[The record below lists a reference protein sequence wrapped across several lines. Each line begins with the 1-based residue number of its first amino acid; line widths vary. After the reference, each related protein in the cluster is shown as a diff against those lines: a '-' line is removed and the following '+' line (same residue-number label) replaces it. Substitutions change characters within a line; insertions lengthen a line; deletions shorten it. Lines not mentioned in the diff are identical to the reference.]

1 MHDGKHIMLYFGSF
15 NPIHKAHIAIAEYV
29 VSRGLADMV
38 VLVVSPQ
45 NPFKEP
51 EGLAPEFSRF
61 EMAEMAAA
69 ASAYPGRIQVSAVE
83 MTLPKPSYTI
93 NTLRFLATEFPD
105 ARFSILM
112 GGDNVEN
119 LSRWRDADEILAGY
133 DIYVYP
139 RPGEKIAAAG
149 SRMTVLKDAPLFDI
163 SSTEVREAVARGENI
178 DGMVPMEVA
187 DYIHENRLWS

>member
-1 MHDGKHIMLYFGSF
+1 MLYFGSF
-15 NPIHKAHIAIAEYV
+15 NPVHNAHMAIAEYV
-29 VSRGLADMV
+29 VGCGLADMV

-51 EGLAPEFSRF
+51 EGLAPEFCRY
-61 EMAEMAAA
+61 EMAETAAA

-83 MTLPKPSYTI
+83 MMLPKPSYTI
-93 NTLRFLATEFPD
+93 DTLRFLAEEFPG

-119 LSRWRDADEILAGY
+119 LGRWKEANEILAGY

-139 RPGEKIAAAG
+139 RPGEKTVTVG
-149 SRMTVLKDAPLFDI
+149 GRMTVLEDAPLFDV
-163 SSTEVREAVARGENI
+163 SSTEIRAAVARGGNI
-178 DGMVPMEVA
+178 DGMVPIGVA
-187 DYIHENRLWS
+187 DYIHENKLWS